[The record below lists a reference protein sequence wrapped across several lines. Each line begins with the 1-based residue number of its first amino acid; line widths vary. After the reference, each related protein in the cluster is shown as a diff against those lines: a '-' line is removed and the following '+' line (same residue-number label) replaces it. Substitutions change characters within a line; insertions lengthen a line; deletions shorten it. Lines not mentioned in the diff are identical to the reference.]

1 MTFAQRHPIILPNS
15 SVIALIIEH
24 EHKIHLHSGTQATLY
39 AVLAH
44 RRPKSS
50 LAYGKGLRLLLLRQ
64 STAVGL
70 RDGVDYCGLFYIK
83 DRKDRNRRKVKIYV
97 AIFVCLSVKA
107 VHIELVDDLTSE
119 AFTPHFEDSSRGEGF
134 TRPSIPTT
142 ARTSLGP
149 TTNCG
154 NFAFSYSRALTRR
167 RYRHFYPIGKLNGA
181 SYPLTPHTSAG
192 YERPR

>member
-1 MTFAQRHPIILPNS
+1 MNIKSTCIP
-15 SVIALIIEH
+15 
-24 EHKIHLHSGTQATLY
+24 EHKPRCTRYWPIDGRSQVWRTVKGCVRCCCANPPPLDYVMGNLPEAQATQIHPF
-39 AVLAH
+39 ANV
-44 RRPKSS
+44 
-50 LAYGKGLRLLLLRQ
+50 
-64 STAVGL
+64 
-70 RDGVDYCGLFYIK
+70 GVDYCGLFYIK
-83 DRKDRNRRKVKIYV
+83 DRKDRNRHKVKIYV

-181 SYPLTPHTSAG
+181 SYPLTSHTSAG